1 MRPVSATGS
10 RRGRGGVRMGMGM
23 GCACMAVGTT
33 RGGRPRTRPCR
44 PFSCGLLR
52 EVRPSAVGTKTTR
65 YRTEIETSFG
75 RREQTRPA
83 AGRRAGR
90 GCRGLDFAIL
100 SAVFVLGLFQ
110 EGGGAIWG
118 ARAPLR
124 GWNPTSAEKKMV
136 EKGKMC
142 EIYKVIKI

>member
-52 EVRPSAVGTKTTR
+52 EVRPSAVGTKTTKIPYGNR
-65 YRTEIETSFG
+65 NFVRTSRLGERG
-75 RREQTRPA
+75 GP
-83 AGRRAGR
+83 GR

-142 EIYKVIKI
+142 EIYKVNKI